1 VLSSRVVGPR
11 GIPRDLSHLAPFPVT
26 VLRDV
31 WLRHRL
37 CAFGPTHEMSEGSH
51 IVCHE
56 RRVLVVEDTPA
67 VRQLLVLA
75 LTDEGYR
82 VQAAVH
88 GAHALQLLETLA
100 PCLILL
106 DLRMPVLDGYGF
118 ARAYRARD
126 DADAHLIV
134 MTAEA
139 RPGPLDAIKP
149 VQVVRKP
156 FDLEHLLPN
165 VEHWVRAHPS
175 RAA

>member
-1 VLSSRVVGPR
+1 MC
-11 GIPRDLSHLAPFPVT
+11 D
-26 VLRDV
+26 
-31 WLRHRL
+31 
-37 CAFGPTHEMSEGSH
+37 
-51 IVCHE
+51 E

-67 VRQLLVLA
+67 VRTLLVVA
-75 LTDEGYR
+75 LRDEGYT
-82 VQAAVH
+82 VHAAVH

-106 DLRMPVLDGYGF
+106 DLRMPVMDGRAF

-126 DADAHLIV
+126 DADAHLLV
-134 MTAEA
+134 MTAE
-139 RPGPLDAIKP
+139 PLAAGAVDEIKP

-156 FDLEHLLPN
+156 FDLEQLLPN